1 MKRMVMVIRPLTVA
15 VAVLVT
21 ASLTSAQGA
30 VSNSSAAASKA
41 IAPSV
46 QGGTPEPATALLV
59 GGAAA
64 GYLYL
69 RSRRRR
75 DRAPQAPAS

>member
-15 VAVLVT
+15 VAILVT
-21 ASLTSAQGA
+21 ASLTSAQG
-30 VSNSSAAASKA
+30 SAASTSAASKG

-75 DRAPQAPAS
+75 GSAPQAPTS